1 MFPLKIS
8 LSHSAAQLR
17 LLVFITDF
25 DSRQHGNRLNDHLQ
39 NRIRNSLCG
48 HNSSVVVHGV
58 RPFFK
63 STTPE
68 KSFVTL
74 NKMVRHKLD
83 WELVCR
89 LYNQRSVS
97 KYILN
102 YWEY

>member
-1 MFPLKIS
+1 MNTCKIAS
-8 LSHSAAQLR
+8 GIHYADIPA
-17 LLVFITDF
+17 LL
-25 DSRQHGNRLNDHLQ
+25 
-39 NRIRNSLCG
+39 
-48 HNSSVVVHGV
+48 VVHGV

-63 STTPE
+63 YTTPE